1 MSSSSESW
9 TATSARK
16 LAAVTSADEAEAEAA
31 RAVGVATCGACM
43 TTSVPVEEADMADE
57 AADGMVRTIGVRS
70 SSVDV
75 PMDRSSCDDPVG
87 WVSWRLSST
96 VVQSSHMCAMMISA
110 NCLAEVVG
118 EMWTMCCASVGLL

>member
-1 MSSSSESW
+1 MSSSSESSG

-16 LAAVTSADEAEAEAA
+16 LAVGASVDEAEAEAA
-31 RAVGVATCGACM
+31 WAVGVATCGACM

-57 AADGMVRTIGVRS
+57 AADGMVGTIGVRS
-70 SSVDV
+70 SSVEV

-96 VVQSSHMCAMMISA
+96 
-110 NCLAEVVG
+110 EV
-118 EMWTMCCASVGLL
+118 